1 VPQGTIVERHAAMT
15 PLRLHRRGVLAVSHP
30 QGTTAEQCRH
40 LHTIAKT
47 TWVTILLYPT
57 TAASELLLVNL
68 LCVTLLNIDLV
79 HTVVLERSSTSGGYN
94 NMREATLATMMTIV
108 VVAMA

>member
-1 VPQGTIVERHAAMT
+1 
-15 PLRLHRRGVLAVSHP
+15 LRP

-40 LHTIAKT
+40 LHAIAKT

-57 TAASELLLVNL
+57 AAALELLIVDL
-68 LCVTLLNIDLV
+68 LCVTLLDIDLV
-79 HTVVLERSSTSGGYN
+79 HTVVPERSVTGGGYN
-94 NMREATLATMMTIV
+94 ITREATLAMTMTTV